1 MPEVC
6 QVCGL
11 PKELCVCEEIAREQ
25 QRINVYAMKRKFGKM
40 VTIIEGIDE
49 KQLDPKELTK
59 KLKSKLACGGTWKDG
74 RIELQGNHKAR
85 VKEVLVEMGFSQDM
99 INAQ

>member
-25 QRINVYAMKRKFGKM
+25 QRINVYAMKRKYGKM

-74 RIELQGNHKAR
+74 KIELQGNHKAR
-85 VKEVLVEMGFSQDM
+85 VKGVLVEMGFSQDM